1 MGEWKKLEISWAKAL
16 DGNPPKKVEVK
27 ITPVYQGDSKR
38 PASFRINYKI
48 DNSRWERRIFENRSG
63 GR

>member
-1 MGEWKKLEISWAKAL
+1 MEKTTISWAKAL
-16 DGNPPKKVEVK
+16 DINPPKTVEVK
-27 ITPVYQGDSKR
+27 ITPVYKGDSKQ